1 MPWRLLSLATCR
13 FFFPPPICLIIDIFR
28 FVFIV
33 VIKVPHENIKRAL
46 AKVGKTSY
54 DSAIDMAVGG
64 RYSRSD
70 FLFNM
75 HRLVG
80 FHFFLSMVKFS
91 FSVCLTSL
99 RGTPWWWLCRRN
111 STMILLLVP
120 RTTEFLSTEQGGEE
134 LVEREERTKW
144 VLISSSSV
152 HVFLT
157 IFTRFASTSV
167 ALPLSISTEMS
178 SCHIDIDIVHWS
190 FLSKSISCLMPSI
203 VQL

>member
-1 MPWRLLSLATCR
+1 MATCR
-13 FFFPPPICLIIDIFR
+13 FFFVFPPPICLIIDIFR

-70 FLFNM
+70 FFFNM

-99 RGTPWWWLCRRN
+99 RGTPW
-111 STMILLLVP
+111 
-120 RTTEFLSTEQGGEE
+120 
-134 LVEREERTKW
+134 
-144 VLISSSSV
+144 
-152 HVFLT
+152 
-157 IFTRFASTSV
+157 
-167 ALPLSISTEMS
+167 
-178 SCHIDIDIVHWS
+178 
-190 FLSKSISCLMPSI
+190 
-203 VQL
+203 